1 MIVYAFKSG
10 KYVLLLQFVLVITL
24 GGNMNQISYKIKYK
38 IKALRELNSL
48 KQSDL
53 ARALNV
59 SQQLVSS
66 WERGVQLPDL
76 NTVNQMTKF
85 FNVSF
90 DDLLS
95 NKPIK
100 PVATN
105 DCIIQHELLPKLS
118 EEDKDLIYHM
128 ITFMATRKKS

>member
-10 KYVLLLQFVLVITL
+10 KYVLLLQLMLVIAL
-24 GGNMNQISYKIKYK
+24 GGNMNQISYK

-66 WERGVQLPDL
+66 WERGVRLPDL
-76 NTVNQMTKF
+76 NTVNQMTKY

-100 PVATN
+100 PVAMN
-105 DCIIQHELLPKLS
+105 DYIIQHELLPKLS
-118 EEDKDLIYHM
+118 EEDKELIYHM

>member
-1 MIVYAFKSG
+1 MVVYAFKSG
-10 KYVLLLQFVLVITL
+10 KYVLLLQFVLVITV
-24 GGNMNQISYKIKYK
+24 GGNMNQISYK

-53 ARALNV
+53 ARTLNV

-66 WERGVQLPDL
+66 WERGVRLPDL
-76 NTVNQMTKF
+76 NTVNQMTKY

-100 PVATN
+100 PVAMN
-105 DCIIQHELLPKLS
+105 DYIIQHELLPKLS
-118 EEDKDLIYHM
+118 E
-128 ITFMATRKKS
+128 